1 MFIETTMFIVLLIF
15 TIARSII
22 FKRIIPKVISGQDGR
37 TSLKNRQKK
46 LKPPHRFIVPFTP
59 PPPLKNGNVP
69 ITDPG
74 RSGLGDKSI
83 IVLNT
88 FV

>member
-1 MFIETTMFIVLLIF
+1 MDVQALKIDKKTEAPPPFYSTF
-15 TIARSII
+15 T
-22 FKRIIPKVISGQDGR
+22 
-37 TSLKNRQKK
+37 
-46 LKPPHRFIVPFTP
+46 
-59 PPPLKNGNVP
+59 PPLKNGNVP

>member
-1 MFIETTMFIVLLIF
+1 MFIVLLIF

-22 FKRIIPKVISGQDGR
+22 IKRIIPKVISGQDGR

-46 LKPPHRFIVPFTP
+46 LKPPPHRFIVPFT
-59 PPPLKNGNVP
+59 PPLKNGNVP

>member
-1 MFIETTMFIVLLIF
+1 MDVQ
-15 TIARSII
+15 A
-22 FKRIIPKVISGQDGR
+22 
-37 TSLKNRQKK
+37 LKIDKK
-46 LKPPHRFIVPFTP
+46 TEAPPHRFIVPFTP
-59 PPPLKNGNVP
+59 PPPKNGNVP

>member
-1 MFIETTMFIVLLIF
+1 MDVQ
-15 TIARSII
+15 A
-22 FKRIIPKVISGQDGR
+22 
-37 TSLKNRQKK
+37 LKIDKK
-46 LKPPHRFIVPFTP
+46 TEAPPPHRFIV
-59 PPPLKNGNVP
+59 PPLKNGNVP

>member
-1 MFIETTMFIVLLIF
+1 MDVQ
-15 TIARSII
+15 A
-22 FKRIIPKVISGQDGR
+22 
-37 TSLKNRQKK
+37 LKIDKK
-46 LKPPHRFIVPFTP
+46 TEAPHRFIVPFT

>member
-1 MFIETTMFIVLLIF
+1 MDVQ
-15 TIARSII
+15 A
-22 FKRIIPKVISGQDGR
+22 
-37 TSLKNRQKK
+37 LKIDKK
-46 LKPPHRFIVPFTP
+46 TEAPPPPFYSTFY
-59 PPPLKNGNVP
+59 PPLKNGNVPRP

>member
-1 MFIETTMFIVLLIF
+1 MDVQ
-15 TIARSII
+15 A
-22 FKRIIPKVISGQDGR
+22 
-37 TSLKNRQKK
+37 LKIDKK
-46 LKPPHRFIVPFTP
+46 TEAPPPFYSTFY

>member
-1 MFIETTMFIVLLIF
+1 MDVQ
-15 TIARSII
+15 A
-22 FKRIIPKVISGQDGR
+22 
-37 TSLKNRQKK
+37 LKIDKK
-46 LKPPHRFIVPFTP
+46 TEAPPPFYSTFY

-69 ITDPG
+69 ITMITDPG